1 MNKIINT
8 FKYGDRK
15 TKLILLL
22 TICAGMGTVALMAL
36 FFVYNE
42 MILFFGGIMCGFI
55 MITLA
60 QSFGIEQQNFVG
72 AKPVKDSEIG
82 NVLNNVEHSVK
93 TEAEETEIEEEE
105 PETEAEE
112 TEIKEEKPETEA
124 EETEIKP
131 QKTEKKIKKERK
143 KKERTEKEKKAEILT
158 DIENATV
165 EEILETYTK
174 KTIKKTM
181 HRYRI
186 KKDHR
191 MAIIDN
197 CKKLHI
203 YQAPAYIWV
212 SEKELNILV
221 IEKEPRHLTIPVY
234 SITEITY
241 LKKYPGK
248 EEDYAL
254 FKGNSLMANIF
265 REYLPDYSYS
275 TNVDDITPYKNLYGI
290 GPDIYFTN
298 NSAANLFDLL
308 GVKFYVEDKVT
319 TSNKANYFFKEI
331 YKCNI
336 LLRDNVIDANGYADK
351 VSGYLDDMAHSTISY
366 NEFRDTLNLL
376 IKNKLIT
383 QEFASHFSEIRDKIS
398 R

>member
-93 TEAEETEIEEEE
+93 TEAEETEI
-105 PETEAEE
+105 
-112 TEIKEEKPETEA
+112 KEEKPETEA

-131 QKTEKKIKKERK
+131 QKIEKKIKKEIK
-143 KKERTEKEKKAEILT
+143 KKEKAEKAEKEKKLT
-158 DIENATV
+158 DIEKATV

-248 EEDYAL
+248 EKDYAL

-308 GVKFYVEDKVT
+308 GVKFYVEDRVT

-336 LLRDNVIDANGYADK
+336 LLRDNVIDGNGYADK

-366 NEFRDTLNLL
+366 NEFRDTLNFL

>member
-1 MNKIINT
+1 MKKIINT
-8 FKYGDRK
+8 FKYGDGK

-22 TICAGMGTVALMAL
+22 TIFAGMGTMVLMAL
-36 FFVYNE
+36 FFVYGE
-42 MILFFGGIMCGFI
+42 IMLFFGSIMCGFI

-82 NVLNNVEHSVK
+82 NVLNNMEHTVK
-93 TEAEETEIEEEE
+93 SE
-105 PETEAEE
+105 PEEV
-112 TEIKEEKPETEA
+112 KPES
-124 EETEIKP
+124 EIKP
-131 QKTEKKIKKERK
+131 EPEEVKPEPEEVKTEKKIKKERK
-143 KKERTEKEKKAEILT
+143 KKEKKVKEKKVREKKEIK
-158 DIENATV
+158 DIQNATT

-186 KKDHR
+186 KKEHR
-191 MAIIDN
+191 MVIIDN

-221 IEKEPRHLTIPVY
+221 IEKEPRHITIPVY

-241 LKKYPGK
+241 LKKYAGK
-248 EEDYAL
+248 ETDYAL
-254 FKGNSLMANIF
+254 FKGNSLIANIF

-275 TNVDDITPYKNLYGI
+275 TSIDDITPYKNLYGI

-336 LLRDNVIDANGYADK
+336 LLRDNVTDAKGYADK

-376 IKNKLIT
+376 LKNKLIT
-383 QEFASHFSEIRDKIS
+383 QEFATHFSEIRDKIS